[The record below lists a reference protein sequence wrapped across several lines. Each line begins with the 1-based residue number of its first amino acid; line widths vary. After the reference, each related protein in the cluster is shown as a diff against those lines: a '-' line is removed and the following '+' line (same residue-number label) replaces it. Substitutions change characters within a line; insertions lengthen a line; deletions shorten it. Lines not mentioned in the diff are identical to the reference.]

1 MDKNN
6 ENANFIEKKHFSL
19 SIIFLT
25 VITMTLFII
34 TYFTLNNRISNMSE
48 KNITA
53 DKPVFNESITAESV
67 ENSYMIKEFED
78 KIGVFKNG
86 DFQYYLDVY
95 IFTLPEK
102 EQKLLN
108 QGIVVSSEQELFDI
122 LSSYY

>member
-25 VITMTLFII
+25 IITMTLFII

-102 EQKLLN
+102 EQKLLC
-108 QGIVVSSEQELFDI
+108 QGIIVSSEQELFDI